1 MIGTTVL
8 LVARFMAHAT
18 FGINPLAQL
27 LPRYA
32 FSLPGDTPVQLD
44 APPTVAI
51 YNDVEHKAITFDG
64 GFTPPEYPAILV
76 FRESRE
82 LDNAGKPENARAPE
96 PKTVGLIIAYVTD
109 DKADQLTA
117 QRAAEALL
125 RAAEQSL
132 RRYKSQAHSDGYR
145 SLNGIQVMDVPRW
158 RRVEETAALDVTKFW
173 GWLEVDV
180 KVVDSI
186 T

>member
-18 FGINPLAQL
+18 FGINALTQS

-32 FSLPGDTPVQLD
+32 FTLPGDPLVQLD

-51 YNDVEHKAITFDG
+51 YNDVEHKDITFDG

-82 LDNAGKPENARAPE
+82 LETGAKVENARAPE
-96 PKTVGLIIAYVTD
+96 PKLVGLIIAYVTN

-117 QRAAEALL
+117 QRNAEALL
-125 RAAEQSL
+125 RGAERSL
-132 RRYKSQAHSDGYR
+132 RRYKSQASSEGYR
-145 SLNGIQVMDVPRW
+145 SMNGIHVMDVTRW
-158 RRVEETAALDVTKFW
+158 KRIEETGALDVTKFW
-173 GWLEVDV
+173 GWLEVEL
-180 KVVDSI
+180 KVVDSVP
-186 T
+186 